1 MDKELNKIKNTLYS
15 YINEDTITELIQG
28 IDDPNLAMQMLN
40 EAMAELIE
48 DTNPWKWEMVSPEEF
63 LTNPYY
69 CGVDPKTGIGVATT
83 MYPKLR
89 EDFIK
94 IHDRK
99 GEYRNLQEVVLTGS
113 IGWGKSFFMEMG
125 ILWNL
130 YLLSC
135 LKSPQSYYGLER
147 GSRIGIIIISV
158 TEQQGLKNIF
168 TVVKDMIGRIP
179 YFQERFMYNKKKA
192 TESLLFPNNIEIF
205 PASSS
210 HSSNIGL
217 HIFSA
222 ALDEANFF
230 KKVKNSARSESGSGI
245 FDAARTLYR
254 SLRRRLDSRF
264 AKYDK
269 LPGIFYIGSS
279 RVYPNDFTSEI
290 IVELEERNKAA
301 LERGEL
307 KYAYIMDYNQWEVN
321 RGAYS
326 EEEFQVEIGELN
338 RRSRI
343 LQHYDTPV
351 GRVINVPMSFY
362 DSFVADID
370 NAIRDIAGYGIH
382 AIQPFI
388 GDKDKIFQLFENNLD
403 EIFSKN
409 TVTLSPKTEYLQSEY
424 ITKRNE
430 NRTVPR
436 YIAIDIGIN
445 NDRFG
450 FAMGYISGY
459 NYIEREY
466 FDNETQQLKT
476 IKERQPTC
484 VVELVLEIIPE
495 EEFGEVELARVRW
508 LIYKLIKYGYNIR
521 RCSTDGFQSKDMQ
534 QQLKRQG
541 IKVEYISMDKTPEPY
556 ETFRTAL
563 YDGRIECIYH
573 PKLELELNELERNY
587 GRNKIDH
594 PAMGSKDLSDAVGSM
609 VHNMHIDPIYSSL
622 DLLEATSMLDEVSK
636 PDDDPN
642 SVESFMKE
650 LEELVKST

>member
-48 DTNPWKWEMVSPEEF
+48 GTNPWKWEMVSPEEF

-69 CGVDPKTGIGVATT
+69 CGVDPKTGIGVADT

-147 GSRIGIIIISV
+147 GSRIGIIILSV

-168 TVVKDMIGRIP
+168 TAVKDMIGRIP

-301 LERGEL
+301 LERGEP

-343 LQHYDTPV
+343 LQRYDTPV
-351 GRVINVPMSFY
+351 GRVINVPMNFY

-409 TVTLSPKTEYLQSEY
+409 TVTLSPKIEYLQSEY